1 MILVHMGML
10 QLERRQMLTS
20 PTITEVRP
28 RAWKPKK
35 EQILTA
41 GKVGGGF
48 TQRWEQSWSGRE
60 LIPLAETA

>member
-1 MILVHMGML
+1 MVLVHMGL
-10 QLERRQMLTS
+10 LKLERRQMPIS

-28 RAWKPKK
+28 RAWKQRK

-48 TQRWEQSWSGRE
+48 TQRWEQSGSGHE